1 MFAFVL
7 FAPVPPMAMSSFANS
22 LAVLSGLLD
31 IASGPPFG
39 SLNGLG
45 QMPVTSGWVVAVP
58 VWFLS
63 PFITVLYWSASLLAV
78 QVDDVSAIAAH
89 QLYR

>member
-1 MFAFVL
+1 MFALVL

-31 IASGPPFG
+31 DAPDPPFG
-39 SLNGLG
+39 SLNGAG
-45 QMPVTSGWVVAVP
+45 HIPVTSGWVVAVP

-63 PFITVLYWSASLLAV
+63 PFITVLYWSAVLLDS
-78 QVDDVSAIAAH
+78 QVLDVSAKAAH